1 METTLTASKAARNRR
16 TAPRVSHDDRGDR
29 DGVRHHRHQRRRPRA
44 AVPPPEPQRVPHHLR
59 EPRARRPCEEELY
72 EKYLP
77 KLPGQCRARLTT
89 IGSAKTALM
98 TATGIQVRGRR
109 KARRLARGP
118 CCQITAASA
127 AARITGTKNRKQA
140 CPWIR
145 NQPVR
150 VKIHRSRAAPAAT
163 DAAATRKAMY
173 AGTYI
178 QGIQSRLRIRGS
190 VATKPRSTARADG
203 GAAQRSRPAIHH
215 AGDHRHERAVQHEYR
230 EDVRVPR
237 GRHQMQQHR
246 RRATARPPART
257 CRRARDG

>member
-1 METTLTASKAARNRR
+1 METTLTASSAARNRR
-16 TAPRVSHDDRGDR
+16 TAPRESQTTTAIATAYDTTGTSAAVHEWPS
-29 DGVRHHRHQRRRPRA
+29 RHQNHSRYRA
-44 AVPPPEPQRVPHHLR
+44 TCVRACPP
-59 EPRARRPCEEELY
+59 AFEEELY

-118 CCQITAASA
+118 CCQITAAST

-150 VKIHRSRAAPAAT
+150 ARIHRSRAAPAAT

-178 QGIQSRLRIRGS
+178 QGIQSRLRIHGC
-190 VATKPRSTARADG
+190 VATKPRTTARQT
-203 GAAQRSRPAIHH
+203 AAPRSDR
-215 AGDHRHERAVQHEYR
+215 VQPYTMP
-230 EDVRVPR
+230 VTI
-237 GRHQMQQHR
+237 
-246 RRATARPPART
+246 ATNALFSVNTART
-257 CRRARDG
+257 CAFHAVGTRCSR